1 MLNLSMNHVKEV
13 ILFILYALCSGS
25 GLVILKI
32 AMNNKVLKSLNLIQ
46 TFLQLRFI
54 IGFFL
59 YVCGFL
65 LWMLIL
71 SKYKLNVAFPIATS
85 LFFIVSGLGSY
96 FILKESFTIM
106 QVVGIFLCL
115 AGILLINIK

>member
-1 MLNLSMNHVKEV
+1 MKLLSN
-13 ILFILYALCSGS
+13 ILLFLFYALCSGS
-25 GLVILKI
+25 GLIILKT
-32 AMNNKVLKSLNLIQ
+32 AMNNKTLNSLNLIQ
-46 TFLQLRFI
+46 TFLQVRFI

-59 YVCGFL
+59 YACGFF

-71 SKYKLNVAFPIATS
+71 SKFKLNIAFPIATS

-106 QVVGIFLCL
+106 HIIGIFLCL